1 MDRQALLIV
10 GAGAV
15 ILSDLCVHESQG
27 RERPG
32 DTLPVAHFSE
42 QRQGF
47 LRQGAGRD
55 AVTFHQGNDTQE
67 VEREGNAL
75 LISQFAEQCKALPAV
90 GFGSIKI
97 ILSGGQCS
105 GGNESLCPGA
115 RRYFDAL
122 ACR

>member
-15 ILSDLCVHESQG
+15 ILSDLCVHDSQG
-27 RERPG
+27 GERPG

-55 AVTFHQGNDTQE
+55 AVTFHQGDDTQE

-75 LISQFAEQCKALPAV
+75 LISQFAEQCKPLPAV

-97 ILSGGQCS
+97 ILSAAHYS
-105 GGNESLCPGA
+105 GANETLCPPPH
-115 RRYFDAL
+115 RSFTAL
-122 ACR
+122 